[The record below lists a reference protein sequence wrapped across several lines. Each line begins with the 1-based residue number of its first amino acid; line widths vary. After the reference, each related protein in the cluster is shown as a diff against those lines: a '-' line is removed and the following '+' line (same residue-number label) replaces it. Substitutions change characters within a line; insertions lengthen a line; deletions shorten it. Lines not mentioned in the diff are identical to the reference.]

1 MKNFLK
7 LITSVV
13 ACELVGILGAFFT
26 TSAIPTWYT
35 TINKPFFSPPNWVF
49 GPVWTSLYLLM
60 GISLYLIWAK
70 GLKKKSVKSAVN
82 LFIAQLTLNFI
93 WSPAFFGLKSPLLG
107 LIVITFLWCF
117 IVMTMKKFYPL
128 SKVSFYLLVPYLF
141 WVSFAAILNASI
153 FLLN

>member
-1 MKNFLK
+1 MRNFLK

-13 ACELVGILGAFFT
+13 ACELVGILGAIFT
-26 TSAIPTWYT
+26 TSAIPTWYA

-93 WSPAFFGLKSPLLG
+93 WSPAFFGLKSPLFG

-128 SKVSFYLLVPYLF
+128 SKMSFYLLVPYLF
-141 WVSFAAILNASI
+141 WVSFATILNASI